1 MTIRLAF
8 FWVAYTFADIVAAL
22 AAAGLLQM
30 RGVLGYSGWRWMFLV
45 EVRMLTSGPD
55 LTLLLTVCL
64 SLRAYSPSSLA
75 LRPSFLC
82 QRVLHKQLEWAEE
95 RRVGLLHGR

>member
-45 EVRMLTSGPD
+45 EVRIFTSSSD
-55 LTLLLTVCL
+55 LTLSLTL
-64 SLRAYSPSSLA
+64 FFSPRAYSL
-75 LRPSFLC
+75 
-82 QRVLHKQLEWAEE
+82 
-95 RRVGLLHGR
+95 